1 MEGKWKDR
9 CRGWK
14 TEQIR
19 KKKPGQGKKH
29 PGRDSAPKAQ
39 VLFFFGHHP
48 IFGAPNFD
56 PYPCGGFQKMKIPK
70 IIQCVGYMEKPMV

>member
-1 MEGKWKDR
+1 MQGMENRTDQ
-9 CRGWK
+9 
-14 TEQIR
+14 E
-19 KKKPGQGKKH
+19 KKPGQGKKH